1 MKRLLIAVLFAL
13 AYSPA
18 AHSFEPFK
26 IQDIRVEGIQ
36 RTEAGTIFGYLPVKV
51 GDEMT
56 PEKATAAVKLLYGTG
71 FFKDVQIE
79 QDGDVLVIIVQER
92 PALAS
97 IDVRG
102 SKEFEK
108 KKLLEIFRAVGL
120 QEGRIFDQSLL
131 ERAKQDLKNQYIS
144 RGKYAVD
151 VQTTV
156 NPLERNRVGVNFN
169 IVEGSIAKIR
179 AVNIVGNRVFRD
191 KDLLDLMTLRTPGAM
206 TWYTKNDQYSR
217 QKLAADLETLRSF
230 YLNQGYL
237 EFNIDSTQVALS
249 PDKKGV
255 FITINVTEGQKYTV
269 TDVKLAGDLLVP
281 EAELRSLLT
290 IKSGDVF
297 NRERLTESSKRIS
310 DRLGNDGYA
319 FAQVNPVPDIDRAKR
334 EVAFTL
340 FIDPGRRVYVRR
352 INIGGNTTTRDE
364 VIRREFRQMEGAWYS
379 QEKLNRSKVRV
390 DRLGYFSEVNLETPA
405 VQGTPD
411 QVDVEMKVKERPTG
425 SISLGAGV
433 SSIERLILS
442 ANISQQNAFGTG
454 NALSLGLQTGR
465 INRVINL
472 SYTNPYWTDDGISRG
487 FDFFSR
493 RFNPSVLRL
502 ATYATNTDGAGIRFG
517 IPISELDTINLGASL
532 ENTDIEIFANTPQR
546 FRDFVGQYGAVN
558 LGVIGTLGFS
568 RDGRDNTL
576 TPTSGPYQRVQ
587 GEVAL
592 PGGDLRYYR
601 LTYIGQRFWPIT
613 RTGTLQIG
621 ATVGYADGYAGQP
634 LPFYKNFYAGGV
646 NSVRGFFTFG
656 IGPRD
661 EFGLA
666 IGANR
671 QLLGN
676 VEYYFPF
683 PGADKDRSLRLSWFV
698 DAGMVDNSY
707 NFAELRYSTGV
718 SLNWFSPV
726 GPLKLSFGVP
736 LKKEPTDR
744 LQRIQF
750 TLGTI
755 F

>member
-56 PEKATAAVKLLYGTG
+56 PEKATASVKLLYGTG

-79 QDGDVLVIIVQER
+79 QEGEVLVIIVQER

-108 KKLLEIFRAVGL
+108 KKLLEIFRSVGL

-131 ERAKQDLKNQYIS
+131 ERAKQDLKNQYIA

-169 IVEGSIAKIR
+169 IVEGSVAKIR

-191 KDLLDLMTLRTPGAM
+191 KDLLDLMTLRVPGAM

-237 EFNIDSTQVALS
+237 EFNVDSTQVALS

-255 FITINVTEGQKYTV
+255 FITINVTEGEKYTV

-290 IKSGDVF
+290 VKSGDVF

-319 FAQVNPVPDIDRAKR
+319 FAQVNPVPDVDRAKR

-352 INIGGNTTTRDE
+352 INISGNTTTRDE

-390 DRLGYFSEVNLETPA
+390 DRLAYFSEVNVETPV

-454 NALSLGLQTGR
+454 NALALGIQTGR

-502 ATYATNTDGAGIRFG
+502 ATYATNTDGMGIRFG

-532 ENTDIEIFANTPQR
+532 ENTDIEIFSATPQR
-546 FRDFVGQYGAVN
+546 FRDFVNQYGSTN

-576 TPTSGPYQRVQ
+576 TPTEGPFQRVL

-601 LTYIGQRFWPIT
+601 LTYIGQRYWPIT
-613 RTGTLQIG
+613 RNGTLQIG
-621 ATVGYADGYAGQP
+621 ATVGYADGYAGNP

-676 VEYYFPF
+676 LEYYFPF

-698 DAGMVDNSY
+698 DTGMVDNSY

>member
-56 PEKATAAVKLLYGTG
+56 PEKATASVKLLYGTG

-79 QDGDVLVIIVQER
+79 QEGDVLVIIVQER

-237 EFNIDSTQVALS
+237 EFNIDSQQVALS

-290 IKSGDVF
+290 LKPGDVF

-454 NALSLGLQTGR
+454 NALSLGIQTGR
-465 INRVINL
+465 INRVVNL

-487 FDFFSR
+487 FDFYSR

-532 ENTDIEIFANTPQR
+532 ENTDIEIFQNTPQR
-546 FRDFVGQYGAVN
+546 FRDFVGQYGSTN

-613 RTGTLQIG
+613 RSGTLQIG
-621 ATVGYADGYAGQP
+621 ATVGYADGYAGNP

-726 GPLKLSFGVP
+726 GPLKLSFGIP

>member
-1 MKRLLIAVLFAL
+1 MKRFLIAVLFAL

-56 PEKATAAVKLLYGTG
+56 PEKATSAIKLLYGTG

-79 QDGDVLVIIVQER
+79 QEGEVLVIIVQER

-108 KKLLEIFRAVGL
+108 KKLLEIFRAAGL

-131 ERAKQDLKNQYIS
+131 ERARQDLKNQYIS
-144 RGKYAVD
+144 RGKYGVD

-191 KDLLDLMTLRTPGAM
+191 KDLLDLMTLRTSGAM

-230 YLNQGYL
+230 YLNQGFL

-255 FITINVTEGQKYTV
+255 FITINITEGQKYTV

-281 EAELRSLLT
+281 EAELLSLLT
-290 IKSGDVF
+290 LKPGDVF
-297 NRERLTESSKRIS
+297 NRERLTESSKRVS

-319 FAQVNPVPDIDRAKR
+319 FAQINPVPEIDRAKR

-340 FIDPGRRVYVRR
+340 FVDPGRRVYVRR
-352 INIGGNTTTRDE
+352 INISGNTTTRDE

-379 QEKLNRSKVRV
+379 QAKLNRSKVRV
-390 DRLGYFSEVNLETPA
+390 DRLAFFSEVDIETPA

-425 SISLGAGV
+425 SISLGAGL
-433 SSIERLILS
+433 SSIERVILS

-454 NALSLGLQTGR
+454 NALALGIQTGR

-493 RFNPSVLRL
+493 RFNPAVLRF
-502 ATYATNTDGAGIRFG
+502 ASFSTNTDGAGVRFG
-517 IPISELDTINLGASL
+517 IPLSELDTVNVGASVESTEIQIF
-532 ENTDIEIFANTPQR
+532 ENSPQR
-546 FRDFVGQYGAVN
+546 FRDFVNEFGPRNVVA
-558 LGVIGTLGFS
+558 IGTVGFS
-568 RDGRDNTL
+568 RDDRDNTIN
-576 TPTSGPYQRVQ
+576 PTSGPFQRVQ
-587 GEVAL
+587 AEVAV
-592 PGGDLRYYR
+592 PGGDLKYYR
-601 LTYIGQRFWPIT
+601 LTYLGQRFWPIT

-621 ATVGYADGYAGQP
+621 TTIGYADGYGGND

-666 IGANR
+666 VGATR

-698 DAGMVDNSY
+698 DTGMVDDRYSL
-707 NFAELRYSTGV
+707 AELRYSTGL
-718 SLNWFSPV
+718 SLNWISPV

-736 LKKEPTDR
+736 LKREPTDR

-750 TLGTI
+750 TLGTL

>member
-13 AYSPA
+13 ALSPA
-18 AHSFEPFK
+18 AHGFEPFK

-56 PEKATAAVKLLYGTG
+56 PEKATASVKLLYGTG
-71 FFKDVQIE
+71 FFKDVQVE
-79 QDGDVLVIIVQER
+79 QDGDVLVIVVQER

-97 IDVRG
+97 VDVRG

-108 KKLLEIFRAVGL
+108 KKLLEIFRAAGL

-144 RGKYAVD
+144 RGKYGVD

-169 IVEGSIAKIR
+169 VVEGSVAKIR

-191 KDLLDLMTLRTPGAM
+191 KDLLDLMVLRTPNAM
-206 TWYTKNDQYSR
+206 TWYTRNDQYSR

-230 YLNQGYL
+230 YLNQGFL

-249 PDKKGV
+249 PDKKNV
-255 FITINVTEGQKYTV
+255 FITVNLTEGERYTV
-269 TDVKLAGDLLVP
+269 SEVKIAGDLLVP
-281 EAELRSLLT
+281 ESELRSLLT
-290 IKSGDVF
+290 IKAGDVF

-319 FAQVNPVPDIDRAKR
+319 FAQVNPVPEIDREKR
-334 EVAFTL
+334 EVSFTL
-340 FIDPGRRVYVRR
+340 FVDPGRRVYVRR
-352 INIGGNTTTRDE
+352 INISGNTTTRDE

-379 QEKLNRSKVRV
+379 QEQINRSKVRV
-390 DRLGYFSEVNLETPA
+390 DRLGFFSEVNIETPA
-405 VQGTPD
+405 VQSTPD
-411 QVDVEMKVKERPTG
+411 QVDVEMQVKERPTG
-425 SISLGAGV
+425 SISLGAGL
-433 SSIERLILS
+433 SSIERVILS
-442 ANISQQNAFGTG
+442 ANIAQQNAFGTG
-454 NALSLGLQTGR
+454 NSLSLGVQTGR
-465 INRVINL
+465 INRIINL
-472 SYTNPYWTDDGISRG
+472 SYTNPYWTDDGVSRG

-493 RFNPSVLRL
+493 RFNPAVLRF
-502 ATYATNTDGAGIRFG
+502 ANFATNTDGGGIRFG
-517 IPISELDTINLGASL
+517 IPVSELDTINVGASV
-532 ENTDIEIFANTPQR
+532 ESTEIQIFENTPQR
-546 FRDFVGQYGAVN
+546 FRDFVDQYGSQN
-558 LGVIGTLGFS
+558 LAVIGTVGYS
-568 RDGRDNTL
+568 RDGRDSVL

-587 GEVAL
+587 AEVAV

-601 LTYIGQRFWPIT
+601 LTYLGQRFWPIT

-621 ATVGYADGYAGQP
+621 ATVGYADGYSGNV

-671 QLLGN
+671 QLLGT

-698 DAGMVDNSY
+698 DTGMVDNSY
-707 NFAELRYSTGV
+707 RFSELRYSTGL

-750 TLGTI
+750 TLGTM